1 MIGIAKLSGA
11 QALIDSLKQEG
22 VEVIFGLP
30 GGAILPVYDN
40 LYDSNIRHILV
51 KHEQSAAHMADGYAR
66 VSNKPGICMATSGP
80 GATNLVT
87 GIATAYMDS
96 SPVIAITGQVAKAMI
111 GKDAFQEAD
120 IIGITTSITKYN
132 FQPRSV
138 LDVPKV
144 VKLAFKLATLGRP
157 GPVLIDLP
165 KDVQVEVDEITFSE
179 NLEFPRLKYNVT
191 PHPLQ
196 VEKAATLLLNAEKPL
211 ILAGGGVI
219 ISNASQH
226 LLALSELLMI
236 PVATTLM
243 GKGCFP
249 ENHPLSLGVV
259 GMHGTY
265 EANKAILEADVILA
279 IGCRFS
285 DRTTCNVSEFCP
297 DAKIIHVDIDAS
309 EIGKN
314 RKVDVP
320 IVGDAKETLSKIYDE
335 VVKHLCR
342 REKSLWLKR
351 IEEIK
356 SEGESVYGNVQENN
370 LSPIKIL
377 KVLREILPYDA
388 IVTTEVGQNQMWA
401 SLYFKALKPRT
412 FITSG
417 GLGTMGFGFPASL
430 GAKVA
435 RPDTPVLDIA
445 GDGSFMMTSNMLVTS
460 VNENIPV
467 MVVILNNSM
476 LGMVAQWQRLFYNR
490 RYSAV
495 KLVNPDFIK
504 IAEACGA
511 IGIRVDS
518 LGELKNAIEKAL
530 KNDVTTVIDVPI
542 SPEEDV
548 FPMVP
553 PGKGLKEMI
562 YGALKTS
569 SVLTRKSERFREL
582 MD

>member
-1 MIGIAKLSGA
+1 MISIAKLSGA
-11 QALIDSLKQEG
+11 QALIESLKKEG

-30 GGAILPVYDN
+30 GGAILPVYDV
-40 LYDSNIRHILV
+40 LYDSNIRHVLV

-66 VSNKPGICMATSGP
+66 VSGRPGICMATSGP

-96 SPVIAITGQVAKAMI
+96 SPLIAVTGQVAKAMI

-120 IIGITTSITKYN
+120 IMGITTSITKYN
-132 FQPRSV
+132 FQPRTASE
-138 LDVPKV
+138 VPKV
-144 VKLAFKLATLGRP
+144 VRLAFQLASSGRP
-157 GPVLIDLP
+157 GPILIDLP
-165 KDVQVEVDEITFSE
+165 RDVQTEVDEISFTENIGFS
-179 NLEFPRLKYNVT
+179 RLKHNIV

-196 VEKAATLLLNAEKPL
+196 VEKAASMLLNAERPV

-219 ISNASQH
+219 ISNAWQQ
-226 LLALSELLMI
+226 LLALAELLMV

-265 EANKAILEADVILA
+265 EANKTILEADVLLA
-279 IGCRFS
+279 VGCRFS

-297 DAKIIHVDIDAS
+297 DAKIIHVDVDAS

-320 IVGDAKETLSKIYDE
+320 IVGDAGETLSKIYDMI
-335 VVKHLCR
+335 VKSLCR
-342 REKSLWLKR
+342 KEKSLWLKR
-351 IEEIK
+351 IEEIR
-356 SEGESVYGNVQENN
+356 SESENVYSSIQESN

-377 KVLREILPYDA
+377 KELREILPYDA

-401 SLYFKALKPRT
+401 SLYFKVLKPRT

-435 RPDTPVLDIA
+435 KPDTPVLDIA

-476 LGMVAQWQRLFYNR
+476 LGMVAQWQRLFYGR

-495 KLVNPDFIK
+495 KLVNPDFVK

-511 IGIRVDS
+511 MGVRIGS
-518 LGELKNAIEKAL
+518 LEELKNAIGQAL
-530 KNDVTTVIDVPI
+530 KSEVTTVIDVPI

-553 PGKGLKEMI
+553 PGKGLKAMI

-569 SVLTRKSERFREL
+569 SALAKRSERLKEM

>member
-1 MIGIAKLSGA
+1 MAKLSGA

-30 GGAILPVYDN
+30 GGAILPVYDI
-40 LYDSNIRHILV
+40 LYDSDIRHVLV

-66 VSNKPGICMATSGP
+66 VSDKPGICMATSGP

-96 SPVIAITGQVAKAMI
+96 SPVVAITGQVARAVI

-138 LDVPKV
+138 LEVPKV

-165 KDVQVEVDEITFSE
+165 KDVQIEVDEIAFSE

-249 ENHPLSLGVV
+249 ENHPLSLGTV

-265 EANKAILEADVILA
+265 EANRAILEADVILA

-335 VVKHLCR
+335 VVKRLCR

-356 SEGESVYGNVQENN
+356 SEGESVYGDVQENS

-377 KVLREILPYDA
+377 KVLREILPYDT

-435 RPDTPVLDIA
+435 KPDTPVLDIA

-511 IGIRVDS
+511 IGVRVGS
-518 LGELKNAIEKAL
+518 LEELKNTVEQAL
-530 KNDVTTVIDVPI
+530 KNEVTTVIDVPI

-553 PGKGLKEMI
+553 PGKGLKGMI

-569 SVLTRKSERFREL
+569 SVLTRRSERLRE
-582 MD
+582 MMN

>member
-1 MIGIAKLSGA
+1 MAKLSGA

-30 GGAILPVYDN
+30 GGAILPVYDI
-40 LYDSNIRHILV
+40 LYDSDIRHVLV

-66 VSNKPGICMATSGP
+66 VSDKPGICMATSGP

-96 SPVIAITGQVAKAMI
+96 SPVVAITGQVARAVI

-138 LDVPKV
+138 LEVPKV

-165 KDVQVEVDEITFSE
+165 KDVQIEVDEIAFSE

-249 ENHPLSLGVV
+249 ENHPLSLGTV

-265 EANKAILEADVILA
+265 EANRAILEADVILA

-335 VVKHLCR
+335 VVKRLCR

-356 SEGESVYGNVQENN
+356 SEGESVYGDVQENS

-377 KVLREILPYDA
+377 KVLREILPYDT

-435 RPDTPVLDIA
+435 KPDTPVLDIA

-511 IGIRVDS
+511 IGVRVGS
-518 LGELKNAIEKAL
+518 LEELKNTVEQAL
-530 KNDVTTVIDVPI
+530 KNEVTTVIDVPI

-553 PGKGLKEMI
+553 PGKGLKGMI
-562 YGALKTS
+562 YGALKTT
-569 SVLTRKSERFREL
+569 SVLTRRSERLRE
-582 MD
+582 MMN

>member
-1 MIGIAKLSGA
+1 MVIAKLSGA
-11 QALIDSLKQEG
+11 QSLIDSLQKEG

-30 GGAILPVYDN
+30 GGAILPVYDI
-40 LYDSNIRHILV
+40 LYESNIRHILV

-66 VSNKPGICMATSGP
+66 ASGRPGVCMATSGP

-87 GIATAYMDS
+87 GIANAYMDS
-96 SPVIAITGQVAKAMI
+96 SPVVAITGQVPRTMI

-132 FQPRSV
+132 FQPRTV
-138 LDVPKV
+138 AEVPKV
-144 VKLAFKLATLGRP
+144 VKMAFKLATSGRP
-157 GPVLIDLP
+157 GPVLIDIP
-165 KDVQVEVDEITFSE
+165 RDVQVEIDEVDEVEDNHVKVRS
-179 NLEFPRLKYNVT
+179 NVS

-196 VEKAATLLLNAEKPL
+196 VKRAVDLLVNAERPI
-211 ILAGGGVI
+211 ILAGGGI
-219 ISNASQH
+219 ILSNASEALQALAEL
-226 LLALSELLMI
+226 LLA

-259 GMHGTY
+259 GMHGSP
-265 EANKAILEADVILA
+265 EANKAILEADVLLA
-279 IGCRFS
+279 VGCRFS
-285 DRTTCNVSEFCP
+285 DRTTCNISDFCP

-314 RKVDVP
+314 RLVDVP
-320 IVGDAKETLSKIYDE
+320 IVGDANITLSKMYE
-335 VVKHLCR
+335 MLTKCLVK
-342 REKSLWLKR
+342 REDSLWFKR
-351 IEEIK
+351 IQEIREECSSIEVF
-356 SEGESVYGNVQENN
+356 SRDDG
-370 LSPIKIL
+370 LSPPKIL
-377 KVLREILPYDA
+377 KEVREIVPPDT

-401 SLYFKALKPRT
+401 SLYFKAYKPRT

-417 GLGTMGFGFPASL
+417 GLGTMGFGFPAAL

-435 RPDTPVLDIA
+435 KPDVPVLDIA
-445 GDGSFMMTSNMLVTS
+445 GDGSFIMTSNMLITS

-467 MVVILNNSM
+467 IVLILNNSM

-495 KLVNPDFIK
+495 KLVNPDFVK
-504 IAEACGA
+504 LVEACGA
-511 IGIRVDS
+511 NGVRVNS
-518 LGELKNAIEKAL
+518 LDELKNALLQAL
-530 KNDVTTVIDVPI
+530 KNDVTTVIDVPV

-553 PGKGLKEMI
+553 PGKGLKNMI
-562 YGALKTS
+562 FNALKTS
-569 SVLTRKSERFREL
+569 SILTKRSSKAPRE
-582 MD
+582 D

>member
-1 MIGIAKLSGA
+1 MAKLSGA

-30 GGAILPVYDN
+30 GGAILPVYDI
-40 LYDSNIRHILV
+40 LYDSDIRHVLV

-66 VSNKPGICMATSGP
+66 VSDKPGICMATSGP

-96 SPVIAITGQVAKAMI
+96 SPVVAITGQVARAVI

-138 LDVPKV
+138 LEVPKV

-165 KDVQVEVDEITFSE
+165 KDVQIEVDEIAFSE

-249 ENHPLSLGVV
+249 ENHPLSLGTV

-265 EANKAILEADVILA
+265 EANRAILEADVILA

-335 VVKHLCR
+335 VVKRLCR

-356 SEGESVYGNVQENN
+356 SEGESVYGDVQENS

-435 RPDTPVLDIA
+435 KPDTPVLDIA

-511 IGIRVDS
+511 IGVRVGS
-518 LGELKNAIEKAL
+518 LEELKNTVEQAL
-530 KNDVTTVIDVPI
+530 KNEVTTVIDVPI

-553 PGKGLKEMI
+553 PGKGLKGMI

-569 SVLTRKSERFREL
+569 SVLTRRSERLRE
-582 MD
+582 MMN

>member
-1 MIGIAKLSGA
+1 MAKLSGA
-11 QALIDSLKQEG
+11 QALIDSLKKEG
-22 VEVIFGLP
+22 VEVVFGLP
-30 GGAILPVYDN
+30 GGAILPVYDV
-40 LYDSNIRHILV
+40 LYDSNIRHVLV

-66 VSNKPGICMATSGP
+66 VSGRPGVCIATSGP

-96 SPVIAITGQVAKAMI
+96 SPLIAITGQVAKAAI

-132 FQPRSV
+132 FQPRTCSEI
-138 LDVPKV
+138 PNV
-144 VKLAFKLATLGRP
+144 VKMAFQIATSGRF

-165 KDVQVEVDEITFSE
+165 RDVQTEVNEIIFSD
-179 NLEFPRLKYNVT
+179 NIIFSRLKYNMI

-196 VEKAATLLLNAEKPL
+196 VEKAVNLLLNAERPF

-219 ISNASQH
+219 ASNASQQ
-226 LLALSELLMI
+226 LLALAELIMA

-259 GMHGTY
+259 GMHGSY
-265 EANKAILEADVILA
+265 EANKLILEADVLLA
-279 IGCRFS
+279 VGCRFS

-297 DAKIIHVDIDAS
+297 DAKIIHVDLDAS

-320 IVGDAKETLSKIYDE
+320 IVGDAGETLSKIYDG
-335 VVKHLCR
+335 VVKRLCR
-342 REKSLWLKR
+342 KEESVWLNR

-356 SEGESVYGNVQENN
+356 RESENIYSSIQENN
-370 LSPIKIL
+370 LTPIKIL
-377 KVLREILPYDA
+377 KELREILPNDT

-435 RPDTPVLDIA
+435 KPDTPVLDIA

-504 IAEACGA
+504 ISEACGA
-511 IGIRVDS
+511 IGIRVGS
-518 LGELKNAIEKAL
+518 LEELRSAIGQAL
-530 KNDVTTVIDVPI
+530 KNEVTTVIDIPI

-562 YGALKTS
+562 YNALKTS
-569 SVLTRKSERFREL
+569 SILAKKSERLKE
-582 MD
+582 MID